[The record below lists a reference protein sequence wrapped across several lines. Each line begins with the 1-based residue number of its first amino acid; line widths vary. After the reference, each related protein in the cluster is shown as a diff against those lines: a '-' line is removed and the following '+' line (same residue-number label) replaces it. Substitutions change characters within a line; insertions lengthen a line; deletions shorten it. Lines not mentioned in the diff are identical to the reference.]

1 MIRQTIKVIVPG
13 AYYAFL
19 SRTHALHDTCA
30 SLIFWKYYFPA
41 PLLKTFHVG
50 DETQTPQ
57 VSWGLEGNEDVPQG
71 PTPCCVCALIKHP
84 VSLCTTDQSEHRP
97 ALWESKQWFWKT
109 HSVVLSILLS
119 LFLKHSRGAEKA
131 GSFWDCISLINASM
145 RKMQS
150 ICRAIVSYMQLLTL
164 TATHLIEPKTVI

>member
-1 MIRQTIKVIVPG
+1 MIHQMIKVIVPG
-13 AYYAFL
+13 AYYAFP
-19 SRTHALHDTCA
+19 SRTHALHVHKSDF
-30 SLIFWKYYFPA
+30 LKI
-41 PLLKTFHVG
+41 LLSCPFAQDIPCWGWNANSTSELRTG
-50 DETQTPQ
+50 RQ
-57 VSWGLEGNEDVPQG
+57 WGLVPQG
-71 PTPCCVCALIKHP
+71 PTLCCVCALIKHP
-84 VSLCTTDQSEHRP
+84 VSLCTTDPSEHRP

-131 GSFWDCISLINASM
+131 GSFWDCISLINASV

-164 TATHLIEPKTVI
+164 TVTHLIEPKTAI